1 MLRPALLF
9 SYGFT
14 HFEASRDNDI
24 DWSFGDFCVFLTGD
38 LYRTT
43 KRLRVFANFRPQRSR
58 ESLLVRDRVSFVCS
72 LG

>member
-24 DWSFGDFCVFLTGD
+24 DWSFGDFCVF
-38 LYRTT
+38 
-43 KRLRVFANFRPQRSR
+43 
-58 ESLLVRDRVSFVCS
+58 
-72 LG
+72 